1 MSSTLLVALSTVF
14 RTGSLAHLGALLYSF
29 ETLFQD
35 ESTFRKLASS
45 RPTVLIVDLHYENPN
60 RVFSCIL
67 LGNLVS
73 VLADELPSL
82 PIDHGG

>member
-1 MSSTLLVALSTVF
+1 VSSTLLVALSTML
-14 RTGSLAHLGALLYSF
+14 RTGSLAHRGALVYSF

-45 RPTVLIVDLHYENPN
+45 RPTVLIVDLHSENPN

-67 LGNLVS
+67 LGNSVS

-82 PIDHGG
+82 PTDHSG

>member
-1 MSSTLLVALSTVF
+1 MWDV
-14 RTGSLAHLGALLYSF
+14 TGSLAHLGALVYSF

-45 RPTVLIVDLHYENPN
+45 RPTVLIIDLHSENPN

-67 LGNLVS
+67 FGNSVS
-73 VLADELPSL
+73 VLADELPIL
-82 PIDHGG
+82 PTNHSG